1 MAIEFNLPQR
11 VHRRAN
17 AIGIRSGSKKL
28 WATRRLLNSA
38 PFEGIYFCRSPRGC
52 PRIDDALQVG
62 YLGSRLPIRST
73 SYRCTYQQIES
84 GYTAN
89 DEHSFT
95 CSSAATQ
102 THNHDSD
109 GSQSLEI
116 LSIITGSTGESIE
129 KGPAA
134 PVVTETI

>member
-1 MAIEFNLPQR
+1 MMHCR
-11 VHRRAN
+11 W
-17 AIGIRSGSKKL
+17 GI
-28 WATRRLLNSA
+28 WAA
-38 PFEGIYFCRSPRGC
+38 GCRSDPLT
-52 PRIDDALQVG
+52 IDA
-62 YLGSRLPIRST
+62 
-73 SYRCTYQQIES
+73 TYQQIES
-84 GYTAN
+84 GYTSN

-102 THNHDSD
+102 TLNYDSD